1 MVATSVHGKRLTDCT
16 RGKSGEVAYFL
27 NDIIAGKLMAM
38 GVLPGSQIAL
48 VRQSPLGDSLYVQAD
63 NQILAL
69 RKAEAA
75 CIVMK

>member
-1 MVATSVHGKRLTDCT
+1 
-16 RGKSGEVAYFL
+16 
-27 NDIIAGKLMAM
+27 MAM